1 MEKGRYFSH
10 KLTKVMRFFWN
21 FMSKVQPCLTSSTFF
36 RFFFPLAAKRKP
48 CSTEDLVMQ
57 MAPCNVYY
65 EMTGGENSR
74 KHTGNQNKG
83 S

>member
-1 MEKGRYFSH
+1 
-10 KLTKVMRFFWN
+10 
-21 FMSKVQPCLTSSTFF
+21 
-36 RFFFPLAAKRKP
+36 
-48 CSTEDLVMQ
+48 

-83 S
+83 SWTNVYF